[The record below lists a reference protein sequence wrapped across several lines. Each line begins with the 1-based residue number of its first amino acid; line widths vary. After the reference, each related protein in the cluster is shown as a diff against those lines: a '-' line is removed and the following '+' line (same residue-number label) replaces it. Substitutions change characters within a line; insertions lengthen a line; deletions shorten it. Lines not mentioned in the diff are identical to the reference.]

1 MVFAYV
7 VWPLIVKLPVTTKSP
22 VIVPPAFA
30 LIELLALVKA
40 AAILLFCVTSVAA
53 DKVAAE
59 LAAKKAASA
68 VFCALVILVF

>member
-1 MVFAYV
+1 M
-7 VWPLIVKLPVTTKSP
+7 
-22 VIVPPAFA
+22 
-30 LIELLALVKA
+30 E
-40 AAILLFCVTSVAA
+40 LFCVVLIAATSVATAALLAVVNAAAMELFCVASVAA